1 MSLFKT
7 IHLGQKVLHFTTPKP
22 VVDEINKIYENNLE
36 SLKSHNKH
44 LAGKIENEHKIDEQL
59 PENIKKYF
67 EECFRLYL

>member
-7 IHLGQKVLHFTTPKP
+7 IHLGQKILHFTTPQP
-22 VVDEINKIYENNLE
+22 IVDEINKIYENNLE

-59 PENIKKYF
+59 PKNIKMY
-67 EECFRLYL
+67 ENDTY